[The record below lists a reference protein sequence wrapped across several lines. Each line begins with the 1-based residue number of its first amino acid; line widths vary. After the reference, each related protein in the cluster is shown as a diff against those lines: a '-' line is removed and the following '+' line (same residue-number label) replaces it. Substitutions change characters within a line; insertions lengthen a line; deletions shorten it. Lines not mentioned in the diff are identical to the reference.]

1 MVATKAEMTVPHEDL
16 TRQYALLAPEIR
28 EAIDDVLPRG
38 KYTLGPQ
45 LAAFE
50 QEFAAYCG
58 AAHGI
63 GISSGTAA
71 LHLALRAVGVGEGD
85 EVITVPNT
93 YAATVFSITY
103 CSAVPVFVD
112 IDPRTFN
119 IDPSQVEAAITDR
132 TKAILVVDLYG
143 LPADYAAL
151 REIAQRRGLALIE
164 DSAQS
169 HGSTYHEQPAGS
181 LGDIACFSFYPS
193 KNLGAFG
200 DGGFITTSDDRLNE
214 RVRQLRYMGQKV
226 KHDHEILGYQERLD
240 EIQAA
245 ILRVK
250 LRHLDGF
257 IANRRK
263 WAARYD
269 RELRDTP
276 MTLPVEPAGTTHS
289 YYMYTV
295 RAPRRDEL
303 RAYLDEQGVGTQVIY
318 PRLVPD
324 QRAYVDHPYRSMDI
338 PNARAAV
345 PELLCLPVF
354 PELREDEVAYVVD
367 RIRRF
372 YDA

>member
-1 MVATKAEMTVPHEDL
+1 MATKAVMKVPHEDL
-16 TRQYALLAPEIR
+16 TRQYARLAPELR

-50 QEFAAYCG
+50 QEFAAYSG
-58 AAHGI
+58 TAHGI

-71 LHLALRAVGVGEGD
+71 LHLALRAVGIGEGD

-103 CSAVPVFVD
+103 CGAIPVFVD
-112 IDPRTFN
+112 IDPQTFN
-119 IDPSQVEAAITDR
+119 IDPSQVEAAITGR
-132 TKAILVVDLYG
+132 TKAILAVDLYG
-143 LPADYAAL
+143 LPADYAPL
-151 REIAQRRGLALIE
+151 RDIARRHGLALVE
-164 DSAQS
+164 DAAQA
-169 HGSTYHEQPAGS
+169 HGATYREQPAGS

-200 DGGFITTSDDRLNE
+200 DGGFIATSDAALE
-214 RVRQLRYMGQKV
+214 ARVRQLRYMGQKV
-226 KHDHEILGYQERLD
+226 KHDHEVLGYQERLD

-245 ILRVK
+245 VLRVK
-250 LRHLDGF
+250 LRYLDEF
-257 IANRRK
+257 IASRRR
-263 WAARYD
+263 WAVVYGA
-269 RELRDTP
+269 ELRDTP
-276 MTLPVEPAGTTHS
+276 LTLPVEPVGMAHS

-303 RAYLDEQGVGTQVIY
+303 RTFLDEQGVGTQVIY

-324 QRAYVDHPYRSMDI
+324 QPVYLDHPYRSLPI
-338 PNARAAV
+338 PNARAAA

-354 PELREDEVAYVVD
+354 PELREDEVAYVID
-367 RIRRF
+367 CIRRF
-372 YDA
+372 YTND

>member
-16 TRQYALLAPEIR
+16 TRQFALLASEIR

-58 AAHGI
+58 ATHGI

-103 CSAVPVFVD
+103 CNAVPVFVD
-112 IDPRTFN
+112 VDPRTFN
-119 IDPSQVEAAITDR
+119 MDPSQVEAAITER
-132 TKAILVVDLYG
+132 TRAILVVDLYG
-143 LPADYAAL
+143 LPADYASL
-151 REIAQRRGLALIE
+151 REIARRRGLALIE

-169 HGSTYHEQPAGS
+169 HGSTYREQPAGS

-200 DGGFITTSDDRLNE
+200 DGGFIATSDDTLHD

-257 IANRRK
+257 IANRRR
-263 WAARYD
+263 WAAAYD
-269 RELRDTP
+269 RELRSTP
-276 MTLPVEPAGTTHS
+276 LTLPIEPAGTTHS

-295 RAPRRDEL
+295 RAPRRDDL
-303 RAYLDEQGVGTQVIY
+303 RAYLDEQGIGTQIIY

-324 QRAYVDHPYRSMDI
+324 QRAYIDHPYRSMEI
-338 PNARAAV
+338 ANARAAV
-345 PELLCLPVF
+345 PEILCLPVF
-354 PELREDEVAYVVD
+354 PELREDEVAYVID

-372 YDA
+372 YNG